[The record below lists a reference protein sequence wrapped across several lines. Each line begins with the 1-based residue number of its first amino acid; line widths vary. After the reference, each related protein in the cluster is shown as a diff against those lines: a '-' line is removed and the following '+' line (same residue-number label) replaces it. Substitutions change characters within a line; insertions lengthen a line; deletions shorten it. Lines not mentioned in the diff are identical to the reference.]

1 MAEIS
6 NLDDVFILTLRR
18 VYDAEKRLTK
28 ALPKFAKSASAPVLK
43 QAFERHLQETEMHI
57 VRVEQ
62 IFGLLN
68 QRPNS
73 DTDDAVKGIVKAGDD
88 VIKLHGDGPVK
99 DAALIAAAQEAE
111 HYEIAAYGTLRTWAS
126 VLDRP
131 EAVRLLEWT
140 LNEEKRADLALTQIA
155 DTLNLQAATVVR

>member
-6 NLDDVFILTLRR
+6 NLDDVFMLMLRR

-28 ALPKFAKSASAPVLK
+28 ALPKLAKSASAPVLK
-43 QAFERHLQETEMHI
+43 HTFERHLEETETH
-57 VRVEQ
+57 VQRVEQ
-62 IFGLLN
+62 IFGLFN

-73 DTDDAVKGIVKAGDD
+73 DTDDAIKGIVKAGDD
-88 VIKLHGDGPVK
+88 LIKLNGVGPVK

-111 HYEIAAYGTLRTWAS
+111 HYEIAAYGTLRTWAA
-126 VLDRP
+126 VLDKP
-131 EAVRLLEWT
+131 DAVRLLEST

-155 DTLNLQAATVVR
+155 DTLNLQAATAVR